1 MSQPYNAK
9 LEPVEEGLF
18 DIEESAYRSIKA
30 LNITYAKLFNRS
42 ALHVWTAVNDPDS
55 ELITPSYAMKQG
67 TAFHWCALEPARFE
81 FQCVP
86 EPKLNKNSKA
96 YKEWAAENADKLV
109 IKAEDIKK
117 VRKMVEVMRSKATV
131 DAYLSGGWAEK
142 CLLWYEDEHGIWCKG
157 RLDWIRTDG
166 QALIDLKKTQVA
178 SRFAFE
184 MAIGRYEYN
193 MQAAHYMRGYSKIMG
208 YRPAE
213 WVWIVSEIEPP
224 NECNVFVADPIEI
237 DSAEATLEYWYERY
251 SSCLETGH
259 WPGYSDEAIYLGGQV
274 PVAEIVNDEYS
285 NF

>member
-1 MSQPYNAK
+1 MKKPYNSK
-9 LEPVEEGLF
+9 LEPLKEGLF
-18 DIEESAYRSIKA
+18 DIEETVYRKIKA

-42 ALHVWTAVNDPDS
+42 ALHVWTAVNDPKS

-67 TAFHWCALEPARFE
+67 TAFHWAVLEPERFKSE
-81 FQCVP
+81 VVM
-86 EPKLNKNSKA
+86 ESALNKNSNA
-96 YKEWAAENADKLV
+96 YKEWAAEHDGKLI
-109 IKAEDIKK
+109 IKAQDIVNVK
-117 VRKMVEVMRSKATV
+117 KMVEVMQSKASV
-131 DAYLSGGWAEK
+131 AGYLSGGWAEK
-142 CLLWYEDEHGIWCKG
+142 CILWYEDDYNIWCKG
-157 RLDWIRTDG
+157 RLDWIRDDG

-184 MAIGRYEYN
+184 MAIRRYEYN
-193 MQAAHYMRGYSKIMG
+193 MQGAHYMRGYSKIMG

-251 SSCLETGH
+251 ASCLETGH
-259 WPGYSDEAIYLGGQV
+259 WPGYADEPIYLGGQV